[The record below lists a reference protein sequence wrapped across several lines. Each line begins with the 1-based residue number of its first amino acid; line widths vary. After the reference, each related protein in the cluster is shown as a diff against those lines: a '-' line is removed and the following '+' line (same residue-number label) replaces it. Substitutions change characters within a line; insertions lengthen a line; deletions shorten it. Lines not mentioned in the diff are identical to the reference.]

1 MLSQSNFKSHKLQ
14 GIRCCSLP
22 VLFYMQQKSV
32 FWGYLCS
39 YLLNS
44 NRFFHSAWTQ
54 IFTESTV
61 TIWTLKMFNGLKRH
75 VFSCFLQMLQEENIF
90 FSWMLKTWDLS
101 FHSKK
106 ISYHK
111 KGIYKVSFVHVL
123 LNCEV
128 SSFISFTSFFK
139 WIIFSLMEIISIT
152 VGITNVA
159 IEWFLFG
166 LDWWMCKYHPIFF
179 EKSDEK
185 ITHWCFVPSWTD
197 WKFSLHV

>member
-1 MLSQSNFKSHKLQ
+1 MNDTSLIPKISWEIFLTKFTFQWVFSFKENFEMLSQSNFKSHKLQ

-39 YLLNS
+39 HLLNS

-106 ISYHK
+106 
-111 KGIYKVSFVHVL
+111 
-123 LNCEV
+123 
-128 SSFISFTSFFK
+128 
-139 WIIFSLMEIISIT
+139 M
-152 VGITNVA
+152 
-159 IEWFLFG
+159 
-166 LDWWMCKYHPIFF
+166 
-179 EKSDEK
+179 
-185 ITHWCFVPSWTD
+185 
-197 WKFSLHV
+197 